1 MRVERVALED
11 HRDVTVLGLNVV
23 YELAVDVELAARNL
37 FQAGN
42 HAQRR
47 RFAAARRANEHHELA
62 VGHLEVE
69 ILNSEH
75 ALVRHLEVW
84 PLLLA
89 VLGLVGTALA
99 PGMWVDL
106 LDMPQTYLCH
116 GMPLLIG

>member
-1 MRVERVALED
+1 MPW
-11 HRDVTVLGLNVV
+11 
-23 YELAVDVELAARNL
+23 
-37 FQAGN
+37 
-42 HAQRR
+42 
-47 RFAAARRANEHHELA
+47 LA
-62 VGHLEVE
+62 VGYLEVE
-69 ILNSEH
+69 ILDSEH